1 MQDTITRSQTDS
13 QSAGNPY
20 ARRGETQLVFF
31 DGLVAADERIANG
44 DVGEQTLAALERL
57 QVIAA
62 DQGVDP
68 ADLMRTTVYLTQIGE
83 VAAVDDAFEAFFD
96 EERPS
101 RTVVGVDALPNG
113 AAVQIEATGV
123 E

>member
-1 MQDTITRSQTDS
+1 MYETITRSETDS
-13 QSAGNPY
+13 QSAANPY

-31 DGLVAADERIANG
+31 DGLVADDERIANG
-44 DVGEQTLAALERL
+44 NVREQTLAALERL
-57 QVIAA
+57 QAVAA

-83 VAAVDDAFEAFFD
+83 VAAVDEAFETVF
-96 EERPS
+96 EKERPS
-101 RTVVGVDALPNG
+101 RTLVGVDVLPNG

-123 E
+123 S

>member
-1 MQDTITRSQTDS
+1 MYEKRTRSEKDS
-13 QSAGNPY
+13 RSAVNPY

-31 DGLVAADERIANG
+31 DGQVADDERIING

-57 QVIAA
+57 QAVAA
-62 DQGVDP
+62 DRGVDP
-68 ADLMRTTVYLTQIGE
+68 ADLMRTTVYLTRMEQ